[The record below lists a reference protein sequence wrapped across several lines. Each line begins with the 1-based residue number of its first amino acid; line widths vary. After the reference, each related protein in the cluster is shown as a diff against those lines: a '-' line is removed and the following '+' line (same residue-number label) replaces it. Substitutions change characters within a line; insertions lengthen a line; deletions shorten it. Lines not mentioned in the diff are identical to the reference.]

1 MKFVNHLR
9 PGMMAAVLIL
19 GPFPQCGYA
28 GKART
33 HLAPGVDIR
42 QYKTYEWLPTR
53 VLRNTGLIENDP
65 VLTPL
70 IKEAVNRELAQL
82 GFTEVSQGADLQ
94 IAAGITTHALAQ
106 VEAVFF
112 AGPSD
117 LDFATPI
124 ATMGRYNHKGSLIVN
139 FIDTKTKKS
148 AWAGVAEE
156 DIDKTPGA
164 GQKKIANAA
173 RKLFK
178 KFPGKT

>member
-1 MKFVNHLR
+1 MKFIHCARV
-9 PGMMAAVLIL
+9 GMVAAMLAFGL
-19 GPFPQCGYA
+19 FPPHINA

-33 HLAPGVDIR
+33 QLAPGVNMT

-53 VLRNTGLIENDP
+53 VLRETGLIENDP

-82 GFTEVSQGADLQ
+82 GFTEVSEKADLQ
-94 IAAGITTHALAQ
+94 VAAGITTHAVAQ
-106 VEAVFF
+106 LEAVVF

-139 FIDTKTKKS
+139 LIDTRTKKS

-156 DIDKTPGA
+156 DIVKTPGA
-164 GQKKIANAA
+164 GQKKIASAA
-173 RKLFK
+173 RNMFK
-178 KFPGKT
+178 KFPGKK

>member
-1 MKFVNHLR
+1 MNFVR
-9 PGMMAAVLIL
+9 CARAGMVAAVLAL
-19 GPFPQCGYA
+19 GPFSQCGYA

-33 HLAPGVDIR
+33 HLTPGVDIS
-42 QYKTYEWLPTR
+42 QYKTYQWLPTR

-70 IKEAVNRELAQL
+70 IKEAVNRELALL
-82 GFTEVSQGADLQ
+82 GLKEVSEKADLQ
-94 IAAGITTHALAQ
+94 IAAGITTHAFAQ

-112 AGPSD
+112 AGPDD

-139 FIDTKTKKS
+139 LIDTKTNKS

-156 DIDKTPGA
+156 DIQKTPEA
-164 GQKKIANAA
+164 GQKKIAKAA
-173 RKLFK
+173 RNLFK
-178 KFPGKT
+178 NFPGKK

>member
-1 MKFVNHLR
+1 MKFVHYAR
-9 PGMMAAVLIL
+9 AGMVVAVLAL

-33 HLAPGVDIR
+33 HLVPGVDIS
-42 QYKTYEWLPTR
+42 QYKTYQWLPTR
-53 VLRNTGLIENDP
+53 VLRNTGLVENDH

-82 GFTEVSQGADLQ
+82 GLTEVSEGADLQ

-139 FIDTKTKKS
+139 LIDTRTKKS
-148 AWAGVAEE
+148 VWAGVAEE
-156 DIDKTPGA
+156 DIHKTPGA
-164 GQKKIANAA
+164 GQKKIAKAA
-173 RKLFK
+173 RNLFK
-178 KFPGKT
+178 KFPGRN

>member
-1 MKFVNHLR
+1 MFIRYARASVV
-9 PGMMAAVLIL
+9 AAVVAFGL
-19 GPFPQCGYA
+19 FPPRCDA

-33 HLAPGVDIR
+33 HLADGADIA
-42 QYKTYEWLPTR
+42 QYRTYQWMPTR
-53 VLRNTGLIENDP
+53 VLRETGVVEDDP

-70 IKEAVNRELAQL
+70 IKEAVNRELVRL
-82 GFTEVSQGADLQ
+82 GFTEVSDGADLQ
-94 IAAGITTHALAQ
+94 VAAGITTHALAQ

-139 FIDTKTKKS
+139 LIDTRTKKS

-156 DIDKTPGA
+156 DIQKTPEA
-164 GQKKIANAA
+164 GQKKITNAA
-173 RKLFK
+173 RNLFK
-178 KFPGKT
+178 KFPGKK

>member
-1 MKFVNHLR
+1 MKFVHYAR
-9 PGMMAAVLIL
+9 AGTVATVVAF

-28 GKART
+28 AKART
-33 HLAPGVDIR
+33 HLAPGVNISE
-42 QYKTYEWLPTR
+42 YKTYQWLPTR
-53 VLRNTGLIENDP
+53 VLRNTGLVENDP

-82 GFTEVSQGADLQ
+82 GLTEVSGKADLQ
-94 IAAGITTHALAQ
+94 VAAGITTHALAQ
-106 VEAVFF
+106 VEAVYF

-139 FIDTKTKKS
+139 LIDTKTKKS

-156 DIDKTPGA
+156 DIQKTPEA
-164 GQKKIANAA
+164 GQKKITNAA
-173 RKLFK
+173 RNLFK
-178 KFPGKT
+178 KFPGKK